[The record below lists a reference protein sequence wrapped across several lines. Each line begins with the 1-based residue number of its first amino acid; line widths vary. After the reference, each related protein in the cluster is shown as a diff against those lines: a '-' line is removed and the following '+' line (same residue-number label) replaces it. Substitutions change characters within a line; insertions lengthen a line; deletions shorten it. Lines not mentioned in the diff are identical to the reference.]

1 MKKAQSPD
9 TKRVETY
16 KKDSACEDLFEI
28 MNKALI
34 PRERELLKGFDTPH
48 LPVIF
53 IVGAQRSG
61 TTLLMQ
67 LMIQSFKLSYPNNF
81 IARYWDVPFFGA
93 MLYESFVRDIELQ
106 QTSLSSDLGYTKGLN
121 GPHEFGYFWKK
132 WFPWESWES
141 MDVKRKDYDIF
152 KRQLA
157 AWEGISGNPLLFK
170 NIVQMDFKISA
181 IKKILPD
188 AFFIFLKRDLI
199 YNVQS
204 TYQSR
209 IKLFGDER
217 EWFGAKP
224 PGFYNYLELPVLEQI
239 AMQIVDTNSTIQDQL
254 DAIPACDQETVQY
267 ENLIENPD
275 AELCKLGEKL
285 ALKKRQ
291 RSEFSKSELVSG
303 NSVKVD
309 RKVFSNIEKICEP
322 LSV

>member
-1 MKKAQSPD
+1 MKKTQSPD
-9 TKRVETY
+9 TKRVGTY

-34 PRERELLKGFDTPH
+34 PRERELLKGFGTPN

-81 IARYWDVPFFGA
+81 IARYWDVPYFGA
-93 MLYESFVRDIELQ
+93 MLYKGFAKDIESQ
-106 QTSLSSDLGYTKGLN
+106 QTSLSSDLGYTKGMT

-141 MDVKRKDYDIF
+141 VDIKLNDYDIL

-157 AWEGISGNPLLFK
+157 AWESISENPLLFK

-181 IKKILPD
+181 IKKILPT

-224 PGFYNYLELPVLEQI
+224 PGFHKYLKLPVLEQV
-239 AMQIVDTNSTIQDQL
+239 AMQIIGTNSAIQDQL
-254 DAIPACDQETVQY
+254 NAIPACDQETVQY
-267 ENLIENPD
+267 ENLVENPE
-275 AELCKLGEKL
+275 AELRKLRKRL
-285 ALKKRQ
+285 ALKIRRQ
-291 RSEFSKSELVSG
+291 NVFSKSELVSG
-303 NSVKVD
+303 NSVKVS
-309 RKVFSNIEKICEP
+309 RMVFSNIEKICES